1 MILKFSNK
9 AEKDLKK
16 IEKLEVEK
24 IREKINYYMKSP
36 LSVEVTKLKG
46 YEDLY
51 RIRQGNYRIIFK
63 VINDII
69 QVMYIVRVQHRKEV
83 YKDLIN

>member
-16 IEKLEVEK
+16 IEKSEVQK
-24 IREKINYYMKSP
+24 IRKKIDDYIKNP
-36 LSVEVTKLKG
+36 LSIEITKIKG

-51 RIRQGNYRIIFK
+51 RIRQGDYRILFK
-63 VINDII
+63 VIDGSIKI
-69 QVMYIVRVQHRKEV
+69 MHIMRIQHRKEV
-83 YKDLIN
+83 YKDL